1 MKNNIFIANETLQII
16 KAGSYSIG
24 EKSIDLLPGDYSGV
38 KVYTPEIAEELLHQK
53 EKDALSH
60 DSESHSCSFYLV
72 KEDSFQAA
80 GRYNH
85 PLVMNFAN
93 AHQPGGAFRLGATA
107 QEEALCRNSTLYAS
121 LTSDKASEMY
131 QYNRKHFSPT
141 DSDYM
146 LLSPEVCVFRD
157 VQCELL
163 EVPYMVS
170 VITLPAPNKR
180 GAAMFT
186 SQKKIDMI
194 MKRRIRIMLGIA
206 AENNYKSLVL
216 GAWGCGAFGHDAR
229 KVAAYFKEILI
240 DEQYERYFENVV
252 FAILSGNNKLDAFAK
267 AFGER
272 INAFK
277 LFL

>member
-1 MKNNIFIANETLQII
+1 MKNNILIANQTLQII
-16 KAGSYSIG
+16 KEGSYSIG
-24 EKSIDLLPGDYSGV
+24 EKNIELIPGDYNEV
-38 KVYTPEIAEELLHQK
+38 KVYTPDMAEELLKQK
-53 EKDALSH
+53 DFLSH
-60 DSESHSCSFYLV
+60 EQGAHSCSFYLV

-80 GRYNH
+80 GKYAH

-93 AHQPGGAFRLGATA
+93 AHQPGGAFRMGATA

-131 QYNRKHFSPT
+131 QYNRRHLSPT

-157 VQCELL
+157 VQCDLL

-180 GAAMFT
+180 GAAMLI
-186 SQKKIDMI
+186 SQKKIDMV

-206 AENNYKSLVL
+206 AENNYQSLVL

-229 KVAAYFKEILI
+229 RVAGYFKEILV
-240 DEQYERYFENVV
+240 DEQYEEYFENVV
-252 FAILSGNNKLDAFAK
+252 FAILSGNKKLDAFVK
-267 AFGER
+267 VFGER
-272 INAFK
+272 IVQ
-277 LFL
+277 L

>member
-1 MKNNIFIANETLQII
+1 MKNNILIANQTLQII
-16 KAGSYSIG
+16 KEGSYSIG
-24 EKSIDLLPGDYSGV
+24 GRTIELIPGDYSGV
-38 KVYTPEIAEELLHQK
+38 KVYTPELAEGLLHQR
-53 EKDALSH
+53 EKDSFSH
-60 DSESHSCSFYLV
+60 EQGTHSCSFYLV

-80 GRYNH
+80 AKYAH

-131 QYNRKHFSPT
+131 QYNRRHLSPT

-146 LLSPEVCVFRD
+146 LLSSEVCVFRD
-157 VQCELL
+157 VQCDLL

-180 GAAMFT
+180 GAAMLT
-186 SQKKIDMI
+186 SQKKIDMV

-206 AENNYKSLVL
+206 AENNYQSLVL

-229 KVAAYFKEILI
+229 KVAGYFKEILV
-240 DEQYERYFENVV
+240 DEQYEEYFENVV
-252 FAILSGNNKLDAFAK
+252 FAILSGKNKLDAFAK
-267 AFGER
+267 VFGER
-272 INAFK
+272 IQTI
-277 LFL
+277 